1 MICYICH
8 KQTKKALVVDKV
20 NYGYC
25 EDHQTDV
32 QLGVVKLMLTHKT
45 DYLNNKKLLYQNYK
59 KSAAEIEFEKQL
71 DIEEFLTDDV

>member
-25 EDHQTDV
+25 EEHETEV
-32 QLGVVKLMLTHKT
+32 QLGVVKLMLTNKADFLNT
-45 DYLNNKKLLYQNYK
+45 KKEMYLNSKR
-59 KSAAEIEFEKQL
+59 SAAEIELEKQL
-71 DIEEFLTDDV
+71 NIEEFLSD